1 MVKCRMAARF
11 IHAKALKNLR
21 NKKKERRGQ
30 ELWDLEG
37 MKILFYIRKWT
48 KISQDTMNNK
58 LRAWRANLKVWG
70 LNWKRMKKRG
80 AITLSSG

>member
-30 ELWDLEG
+30 EL
-37 MKILFYIRKWT
+37 
-48 KISQDTMNNK
+48 
-58 LRAWRANLKVWG
+58 
-70 LNWKRMKKRG
+70 
-80 AITLSSG
+80 